1 MISTATAKKERNL
14 LRSLS
19 EAKLQ
24 SVKQPSIILLK
35 LLCRKTKLDEID
47 ELQGYSVVSDLK
59 QCLRIIITYF

>member
-1 MISTATAKKERNL
+1 MIFTATAKRKE
-14 LRSLS
+14 SFEES

-35 LLCRKTKLDEID
+35 LLCTKTKLDEID
-47 ELQGYSVVSDLK
+47 ELQGYFVVSDLK